1 MPQKSV
7 CYASHSRRLRQYLGV
22 NAVNDL
28 DEDTSPEAGPDD
40 VDAFTGLIRE
50 HQAGLRAFVRSLGV
64 EADWVDDVA
73 QEVFLIAYR
82 QRSRF
87 ESGKD
92 FGRWLR
98 GIARRVAANERR
110 KEGRRS
116 RLLSAALP
124 ELMPAEDAQVEEL
137 LDGGTAPILE
147 ALRKCVESLPERGRA
162 LLGRRYEQGDAAPA
176 LALAFKLTPDA
187 VRQSLVRLR
196 LAVKR
201 CVEDKL
207 HKDSG

>member
-1 MPQKSV
+1 M
-7 CYASHSRRLRQYLGV
+7 GV
-22 NAVNDL
+22 NAIN
-28 DEDTSPEAGPDD
+28 EGYKSASGEAAPDD
-40 VDAFTGLIRE
+40 VEAFTGLIRE

-82 QRSRF
+82 QRAQF

-92 FGRWLR
+92 YGRWLR

-110 KEGRRS
+110 KEARHS

-137 LDGGTAPILE
+137 LDGGTTPILD
-147 ALRKCVESLPERGRA
+147 ALKKCVESLPERGRA
-162 LLGRRYEQGDAAPA
+162 LLARRYEEGDNAPA
-176 LALAFKLTPDA
+176 LALAFNLSSDA
-187 VRQSLVRLR
+187 VRQSLMRLR
-196 LAVKR
+196 STVKR
-201 CVEDKL
+201 CVEEKL
-207 HKDSG
+207 HKDSR

>member
-1 MPQKSV
+1 MS
-7 CYASHSRRLRQYLGV
+7 V
-22 NAVNDL
+22 NAINEGDK
-28 DEDTSPEAGPDD
+28 SASGEAAPDD
-40 VDAFTGLIRE
+40 VEAFTGMIRE
-50 HQAGLRAFVRSLGV
+50 HQAGLRAFVRALGV

-98 GIARRVAANERR
+98 GIARKVAANERR
-110 KEGRRS
+110 KEARRS
-116 RLLSAALP
+116 RLLSTALP
-124 ELMPAEDAQVEEL
+124 ELMPNEGARIEEL
-137 LDGGTAPILE
+137 LDVGAAPILE
-147 ALRKCVESLPERGRA
+147 ALRKCVGSLPERGRA
-162 LLGRRYEQGDAAPA
+162 LLARRYEQGDAAPA
-176 LALAFKLTPDA
+176 LALAFNLSPDA
-187 VRQSLVRLR
+187 VRQSLMRLR

-207 HKDSG
+207 HKESG